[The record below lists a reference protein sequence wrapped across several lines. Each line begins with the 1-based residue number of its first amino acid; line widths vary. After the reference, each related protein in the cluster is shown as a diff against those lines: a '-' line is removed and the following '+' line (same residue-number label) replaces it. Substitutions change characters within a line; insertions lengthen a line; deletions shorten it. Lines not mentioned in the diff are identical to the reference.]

1 MSKIAPEKTN
11 GHHVDAIPAV
21 AQKAAARP
29 LPKAAPAKAAPAK
42 GAPVKEPARP
52 ALKAAPKTPAKAA
65 PKPAAKAAAKP
76 AVKAKPAAA
85 KKGATPAPKAP
96 VKAAAK
102 TAVKTA
108 AKAAAKVAPKAA
120 KPVGKAAAKAARKP
134 AQKPAAKDAPKA
146 AQAALERDKTRK
158 PKLVRDSFTMPE
170 EEYAVLAL
178 VKKACLKAG
187 FEIKKSELLR
197 VGVALIS
204 QIDMAT
210 LRSVLASLPQLKTGR
225 PKNS

>member
-1 MSKIAPEKTN
+1 MSKIAPAKTN
-11 GHHVDAIPAV
+11 GHHVDAIPAA

-29 LPKAAPAKAAPAK
+29 LPKRAPAKAAPAK
-42 GAPVKEPARP
+42 SPGNP
-52 ALKAAPKTPAKAA
+52 ALKTAAKTPAKAA
-65 PKPAAKAAAKP
+65 PKPAVKAAAKP
-76 AVKAKPAAA
+76 AAKLKPAAA
-85 KKGATPAPKAP
+85 SKAAMPSPKAP
-96 VKAAAK
+96 A
-102 TAVKTA
+102 
-108 AKAAAKVAPKAA
+108 
-120 KPVGKAAAKAARKP
+120 GAAAKAAPKASGPASKVAARP
-134 AQKPAAKDAPKA
+134 AQKRAAKPSAKGTLEP
-146 AQAALERDKTRK
+146 AQAAGEREKTRK

-170 EEYAVLAL
+170 EEYAVLAQ

>member
-1 MSKIAPEKTN
+1 MSKTAPAKTN
-11 GHHVDAIPAV
+11 GHPVDAINAV

-29 LPKAAPAKAAPAK
+29 LPKAAA
-42 GAPVKEPARP
+42 
-52 ALKAAPKTPAKAA
+52 
-65 PKPAAKAAAKP
+65 
-76 AVKAKPAAA
+76 
-85 KKGATPAPKAP
+85 KAP

-102 TAVKTA
+102 APAKAAARVAPKAPAKTA
-108 AKAAAKVAPKAA
+108 AKAAPAPAAKKAAAPAAKGAA
-120 KPVGKAAAKAARKP
+120 KPVASNAAARPATKATAKPTPKSSAKAAPKDAAKAS
-134 AQKPAAKDAPKA
+134 PKA
-146 AQAALERDKTRK
+146 TPKAVQGAGEREKTRK

-225 PKNS
+225 PKSS

>member
-1 MSKIAPEKTN
+1 MSKTAPAKTN
-11 GHHVDAIPAV
+11 GHPVDAISAV

-29 LPKAAPAKAAPAK
+29 L
-42 GAPVKEPARP
+42 R
-52 ALKAAPKTPAKAA
+52 KT
-65 PKPAAKAAAKP
+65 AAK
-76 AVKAKPAAA
+76 V
-85 KKGATPAPKAP
+85 P
-96 VKAAAK
+96 VKAAVK
-102 TAVKTA
+102 TPVKAVKAAPKTA
-108 AKAAAKVAPKAA
+108 AKAAPKAPARAAARAAPAPAVKKVA
-120 KPVGKAAAKAARKP
+120 
-134 AQKPAAKDAPKA
+134 KPAAKSAAKPSASKAAVKPASTSSAKAEAKATPKASPKAAPKA
-146 AQAALERDKTRK
+146 AQAVVEREKIRK

-210 LRSVLASLPQLKTGR
+210 LKSVLASLPQLKTGR
-225 PKNS
+225 PKSS